1 MALDKSFYEIIEI
14 AHNQFKIK
22 IDNLRSS
29 LFFEKEQEAKETI
42 DYYISFFKNLENL
55 ESQIFETTKYNNI
68 YNETSDPFSNI
79 ISVFLP
85 NLPKRF
91 QSISFQNHVI
101 DSIIEES
108 PAHVFVNVR
117 WLNYEE
123 IIWLEKAY
131 ADYRNCELAELDL
144 KEKKL
149 ETLLLFIMK
158 DE

>member
-29 LFFEKEQEAKETI
+29 LFLRRSKKQRKQLIIIFLFLRIWKIWKVRYLKQQNITI
-42 DYYISFFKNLENL
+42 FIMRLVILF
-55 ESQIFETTKYNNI
+55 QILFL
-68 YNETSDPFSNI
+68 FSYQI
-79 ISVFLP
+79 G
-85 NLPKRF
+85 KRF